1 MVFNLE
7 LELNKKYILPIKDN
21 KHKYVG
27 VEFEIPIV
35 NLNKQPVDYDII
47 HKMTESFSKRFDFI
61 PLHLDDDGNPYS
73 LQNKTNG
80 DNLSFDFCYSNLEL
94 SMGKE
99 NNLNILNDRF
109 IEYYTFIQE
118 YFKPYN
124 YTLTGM
130 GINPYYKINTNTP
143 IQSSRYQML
152 YNYLASYKKYTNR
165 KKFQPYANYGA
176 FTSAS
181 QVQLDVNEDNLIEVI
196 NTLNRLEPFKTVLF
210 ANSYIPEYPN
220 LLCTRDM
227 FWHDSMHGYNP
238 HNVGIHEY
246 ELKDIRDLV
255 EYIKSSSI
263 YCVERDN
270 HYIFFEPIK
279 VIEYFNLKYVNGAYY
294 QDGTLYDI
302 TFTPQ
307 PNDIQYLRTFK
318 FQDLTYRGT
327 IEFRSCCCQPI
338 SDTMT
343 VSAFH
348 IGLLERLKELTTLL
362 NNDEVLYHHGYST
375 SELRNLLNE
384 KHIPT
389 FVDKS
394 KLSQE
399 LIQILDIAKDGLIS
413 RGFDEERFL
422 EPLYIRAESLT
433 NPARELVK
441 GLQNG
446 YSLEDYI
453 LKYSKIQSRKEV
465 VNYV

>member
-1 MVFNLE
+1 MFNLD
-7 LELNKKYILPIKDN
+7 LELNRKYILPIKDN
-21 KHKYVG
+21 KHKYIG

-35 NLNKQPVDYDII
+35 NLNKQPVNYNII
-47 HKMTESFSKRFDFI
+47 YKMTESFSKHFNFI

-73 LQNKTNG
+73 LQNDVTG

-94 SMGKE
+94 SMGRE

-109 IEYYTFIQE
+109 IQYYNFIQE

-130 GINPYYKINTNTP
+130 GVNPYYKINTNTP

-152 YNYLASYKKYTNR
+152 YNYLASYKEYTNK

-181 QVQLDVNEDNLIEVI
+181 QVQLDVNEENLIEVI
-196 NTLNRLEPFKTVLF
+196 NTFNKLEPFKTVLF
-210 ANSYIPEYPN
+210 ANSYISEYPN

-227 FWHDSMHGYNP
+227 FWYDSMHGYNP
-238 HNVGIHEY
+238 HNVGIHEC
-246 ELKDIRDLV
+246 ELKDINDLIQ
-255 EYIKSSSI
+255 YIKSSSM

-279 VIEYFNLKYVNGAYY
+279 VIDYFNLKVVSGRYSQN
-294 QDGTLYDI
+294 GTLHDI

-327 IEFRSCCCQPI
+327 IEFRSSCCQPI
-338 SDTMT
+338 YDTMT

-348 IGLLERLKELTTLL
+348 VGLLENLKELTKLL
-362 NNDEVLYHHGYST
+362 DNDTVLYHHGYSA
-375 SELRNLLNE
+375 SELRNLLNQ
-384 KHIPT
+384 KDIPS
-389 FVDKS
+389 FIDINE
-394 KLSQE
+394 LSTK
-399 LIQILDIAKDGLIS
+399 LIQILEVANDGLIS
-413 RGFDEERFL
+413 RGLNEEKFL
-422 EPLYIRAESLT
+422 EPLYIRAETLI
-433 NPARELVK
+433 NPARKLVD

-453 LKYSKIQSRKEV
+453 LEYSKIQSRKEV
-465 VNYV
+465 LNYV